1 MTVNRSGTSN
11 YASSVTV
18 KTTDQTAIADE
29 DYQNIS
35 TVLNWN
41 VGETESKTVTIS
53 ILDNSIVNTNKTFQI
68 DLINLVGDVAGSVS
82 TAPFNSEEFVY
93 YLGEFSGVSDVEQQN
108 YGLTTFA
115 FGTETITVL
124 ADYFVRRVAEFD
136 DSMVGVSAAADADG
150 DGIDNLKMTHS
161 NGDEQCFFV
170 R

>member
-1 MTVNRSGTSN
+1 VTVNRSGTSN

-115 FGTETITVL
+115 FGTETITAL
-124 ADYFVRRVAEFD
+124 ADYLVRRVAEFD